1 MSIEKYRHYS
11 SVFLFRFGG
20 TIIVFLA
27 ITDFLRQILIL
38 GVILN
43 LFSIGE
49 ISGFFSLFLPSFY
62 IFLGK
67 IILVVVSTIAALL
80 SITVVISGYKLYKL
94 SFKAERG
101 LLRIEE
107 KQRFFASLVSQFIL
121 AVIVGAYITAL
132 GLGAVILSFILSH

>member
-1 MSIEKYRHYS
+1 LSIEKYRHYS

>member
-49 ISGFFSLFLPSFY
+49 ISGFFFLFLPSFY

>member
-1 MSIEKYRHYS
+1 LSIEKYRHYS

-49 ISGFFSLFLPSFY
+49 ISGFFFLFLPSFY